1 MKTDLETIRK
11 IIQDGFLDIVTDI
24 LEPSEDKLRI
34 ILKDKSFMD
43 IRISQIVRNRFDF
56 HWERRH
62 IDKNIFR
69 YDNFPD
75 IRWKRLKSFPY
86 HLHYKQE
93 NKVIETN
100 FRKSLPYAFIDFIEF
115 VREKI

>member
-1 MKTDLETIRK
+1 MKIGLGAIRK

-24 LEPSEDKLRI
+24 LEPSEYKLRI
-34 ILKDKSFMD
+34 ILKDKSFVD
-43 IRISQIVRNRFDF
+43 IRVSQIVRNRFDF

-62 IDKNIFR
+62 IDNTIFR

-86 HLHYKQE
+86 HLHYGQE
-93 NKVIETN
+93 NKVIEAK